1 MKFSTYIL
9 PACIALLSSAQE
21 LKTVQAETLPTS
33 AIHRKATSTAKA
45 HPEVLEETASTSTI
59 AKGPAQTSSKSS
71 PSSSPPSPAKNNL
84 KDDPYT
90 RCATQPDAN
99 QRTLLDRVPSQRNY
113 TYKAERQIDVYI
125 HVVTTESKRDTY
137 TESMIEDQLT
147 VMNDAYSSMGFT
159 FNLAGSD
166 FTVQDD
172 WAAAS
177 AGGDEESQMKEAL
190 HMGSY
195 ADLNLYFLS
204 DLGDGLLGFCYFP
217 TESPSRQTRVLDG
230 CINLAAS
237 LPGAEATNYNM
248 GLTAVHEVGHWFGLY
263 HVFDGNSCTGSG
275 DFVSDTPVQSQATFG
290 CPSKQDSCPDQPG
303 DDSIHNYM
311 DYSYDQCLYEF
322 SDGQAQRARALYDEY
337 RAGN

>member
-1 MKFSTYIL
+1 MT
-9 PACIALLSSAQE
+9 
-21 LKTVQAETLPTS
+21 
-33 AIHRKATSTAKA
+33 AIHNAVDIKTM
-45 HPEVLEETASTSTI
+45 HV
-59 AKGPAQTSSKSS
+59 
-71 PSSSPPSPAKNNL
+71 
-84 KDDPYT
+84 DDPYT
-90 RCATQPDAN
+90 RCATQPDDN
-99 QRTLLDRVPSQRNY
+99 QRTILDRVPSQRNY

-125 HVVTTESKRDTY
+125 HVVTTESKRDAY
-137 TESMIEDQLT
+137 TETMIQDQVT
-147 VMNDAYSSMGFT
+147 VMNDAYSSMGFS
-159 FNLAGSD
+159 FKLAGSD
-166 FTVQDD
+166 FTIQDD

-217 TESPSRQTRVLDG
+217 TESPSRSTRVLDG

-237 LPGAEATNYNM
+237 LPGAEAQNYNM

-275 DFVSDTPVQSQATFG
+275 DFVSDTPMQSQATFG
-290 CPSKQDSCPDQPG
+290 CPSRQDSCPDQPG

-322 SDGQAQRARALYDEY
+322 TDGQAQRARALYDEY
-337 RAGN
+337 RLDN